1 MGYDRSNRNHPAGRR
16 YLPVRLAKRKGDRV
30 MQDLI
35 KLSQLDTKKIFGLS
49 LCGAQMRAR
58 KGRLPGIHAEKHGKN
73 WSYFLW
79 RKKFEK
85 EIGRELTEED
95 FIERRK

>member
-1 MGYDRSNRNHPAGRR
+1 
-16 YLPVRLAKRKGDRV
+16 
-30 MQDLI
+30 
-35 KLSQLDTKKIFGLS
+35 
-49 LCGAQMRAR
+49 MRAR

>member
-1 MGYDRSNRNHPAGRR
+1 
-16 YLPVRLAKRKGDRV
+16 

-35 KLSQLDTKKIFGLS
+35 KLSQLDTKKIFGLT
-49 LCGAQMRAR
+49 LCAAQVRAR
-58 KGRLPGIHAEKHGKN
+58 KGHLPGIHAEKHGKN

-95 FIERRK
+95 FVERRK